1 MGNISNKGNT
11 GSYNN
16 DIHSQPINIFMPV
29 HYTAVWHKSFIK
41 VAALLDNV
49 KPIQA

>member
-16 DIHSQPINIFMPV
+16 DIHSQPIHTVMSV
-29 HYTAVWHKSFIK
+29 HYNTVWHKSFIK
-41 VAALLDNV
+41 VAALLDNI
-49 KPIQA
+49 KP